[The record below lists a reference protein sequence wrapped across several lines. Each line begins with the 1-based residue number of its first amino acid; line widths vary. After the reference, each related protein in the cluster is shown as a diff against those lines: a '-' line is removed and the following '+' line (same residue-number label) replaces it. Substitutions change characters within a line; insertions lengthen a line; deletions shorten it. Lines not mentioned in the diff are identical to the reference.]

1 MMKPNV
7 YAGLVFSLFLIIFSI
22 GGTGCG
28 GGGGGSSSES
38 LIPEGPITYN
48 IGTYSIGD
56 VEQHLQINS
65 GKTGLTNVSADL
77 QGIYDTT
84 TNHIT
89 VEQNRSVTVQSNT
102 LWEDYNS
109 YVNTCR
115 VTVLNEIHMN
125 KGEFPTQGSWEISFE
140 GQNFESLGFDS
151 IIMEITDTGVDI
163 TAYLSD
169 SPIDGMPV
177 SLTWD
182 ELDGIGDQDD
192 PPAYQLFSWIGYS
205 VWMYYY
211 ELMGIEYS
219 SMKQIYDNATDLAL
233 NETVTINGPVF
244 PPDTGTRGKLVL
256 TWIDSSSDGIMG
268 QRDSFTCSFTNWW
281 EDVPANDRDG
291 LFNGSMYLTDFI
303 KNDNNLGF
311 NCEFNSF
318 IINETYNGAVVEGSQ
333 LTVNGGFKLLLSW

>member
-1 MMKPNV
+1 MKLNT
-7 YAGLVFSLFLIIFSI
+7 YTGLVFSLFLIFFSI
-22 GGTGCG
+22 VGIGCG

-48 IGTYSIGD
+48 IGIYSKGD

-65 GKTGLTNVSADL
+65 GETGLTNVWADL
-77 QGIYDTT
+77 QGIYNTT

-89 VEQNRSVTVQSNT
+89 VEQNRNVTVQSNT

-115 VTVLNEIHMN
+115 VTVLNEIQMN

-169 SPIDGMPV
+169 NPIDGMPV

-182 ELDGIGDQDD
+182 ELNGIGDQDD

-211 ELMGIEYS
+211 ELMGIEYR
-219 SMKQIYDNATDLAL
+219 SMKLIYDNAADIAL
-233 NETVTINGPVF
+233 HKKATIDGTEF
-244 PPDTGTRGKLVL
+244 PPGAGTAGKLVL
-256 TWIDSSSDGIMG
+256 TWIDSSGDGIMG
-268 QRDSFTCSFTNWW
+268 QQDSFDCSFTNWW
-281 EDVPANDRDG
+281 EDNPADDHDA
-291 LFNGSMYLTDFI
+291 LINGDIYLTDFI

-311 NCEFNSF
+311 NCEFSSF
-318 IINETYNGAVVEGSQ
+318 VINETYNGSVDEGSQ
-333 LTVNGGFKLLLSW
+333 LTVNGGFSLHLSW